1 MPSKPPLFVPRH
13 LPARLAKTCAASFA
27 LLSLTAWIHGAE
39 TNQPS
44 SDAFI
49 PKSVFVSEGA
59 TGKDPFFPNSTRL
72 QKKAPEDTGKS
83 QPIKEDFSR
92 LLKLTGITGGAKP
105 GATINNLTFAVGEEQ
120 EVKFEGR
127 KIRIRVLEIRAK
139 SVLLNVDRQSEPLE
153 LKLRDSELKFI
164 KE

>member
-1 MPSKPPLFVPRH
+1 MTSNPPMLIPRH
-13 LPARLAKTCAASFA
+13 PSAPWARTLAAGLG
-27 LLSLTAWIHGAE
+27 LLCLTARIHGAE
-39 TNQPS
+39 TNQLS
-44 SDAFI
+44 SDLLI

-139 SVLLNVDRQSEPLE
+139 SVLLNVERQSEPLE
-153 LKLRDSELKFI
+153 LKLRDSELKF